1 MRPFATPPPSTGESC
16 VVLSF
21 PAEYVMHVALN
32 RPDKFNAL
40 RSIESFTLDAIW
52 DWYEKEP
59 SLRCAIMGTT
69 SRKAWCAGGDLK
81 ELVSARSSEALLS
94 QLIWPRP
101 GTRGSSRYMERGK
114 CRIRSM

>member
-40 RSIESFTLDAIW
+40 RSIDSFTLDAIW

-59 SLRCAIMGTT
+59 SMRCAIMGTT

-81 ELVSARSSEALLS
+81 ELVSPGLS
-94 QLIWPRP
+94 GGASQWVRLV
-101 GTRGSSRYMERGK
+101 G
-114 CRIRSM
+114 IRLP